1 MSSPDRL
8 MATVHPLSP
17 ATIPTLASSVRSVIR
32 DGGLIAIPT
41 ETFYGLGANP
51 FDTAA
56 VDRLLAIK
64 NREEGKPIL
73 VLIGD
78 VGQLPLLIADM
89 PRIGHILTEAFWP
102 GALTILLP
110 AHPSLPLNLT
120 ARSGLVG
127 VRLSSCV
134 SLTELLKQIGPVTGT
149 SANRS
154 GHPPAATAEQ
164 VQQELGHEVDMILDA
179 GRTAGGLP
187 STVVDVREPVRIVRD
202 GAIPRQTIRNV
213 LETHGIAM
221 TA

>member
-1 MSSPDRL
+1 
-8 MATVHPLSP
+8 MATVYSLSSS
-17 ATIPTLASSVRSVIR
+17 TIPTLAHSVRSVIR
-32 DGGLIAIPT
+32 DGGLIAVPT
-41 ETFYGLGANP
+41 ETYYGLGASP
-51 FDTAA
+51 FDAAA

-64 NREEGKPIL
+64 NREDGKPIL

-78 VGQLPLLIADM
+78 ITQLSLMITDM
-89 PRIGHILTEAFWP
+89 PRIGHILAEAFWP

-120 ARSGLVG
+120 AGSGLVG
-127 VRLSSCV
+127 VRLSSYAP
-134 SLTELLKQIGPVTGT
+134 LAELLRQAGPVTGT

-154 GHPPAATAEQ
+154 GHPPATTAEQ
-164 VQQELGHEVDMILDA
+164 VQQELGHEVDMILDG

-187 STVVDVREPVRIVRD
+187 STVVDVREPVRLVRD

-213 LETHGIAM
+213 LETHGIAL